1 MNAPSRARAY
11 PTRVFGSQQQQIM
24 TLLDM
29 KPLFCYTIS
38 ATYFRLPFILAQR
51 ARRTVLKF
59 RYKEPSLST
68 TPTGLP
74 RG

>member
-51 ARRTVLKF
+51 DGSNHTV
-59 RYKEPSLST
+59 
-68 TPTGLP
+68 
-74 RG
+74 

>member
-1 MNAPSRARAY
+1 
-11 PTRVFGSQQQQIM
+11 M

-51 ARRTVLKF
+51 GVPR
-59 RYKEPSLST
+59 
-68 TPTGLP
+68 LP
-74 RG
+74 PDSGRPRDSNLDLPLLLVYNVCSVQVM